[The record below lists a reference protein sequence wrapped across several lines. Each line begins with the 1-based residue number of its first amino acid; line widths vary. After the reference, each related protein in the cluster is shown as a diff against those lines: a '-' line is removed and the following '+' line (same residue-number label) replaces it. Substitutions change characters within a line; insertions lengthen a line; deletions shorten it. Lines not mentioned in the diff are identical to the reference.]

1 MNKFKCITLE
11 IVETDAMTHSVFVSG
26 DQTWEKEFEKDDDE
40 GLVRYE
46 HMSCV
51 DKNVEPISTQTYITF
66 KLNEFEKLA
75 ADKGYDIKIT
85 ERNRLVPLVANGEDI
100 TKIVE
105 DIVGAPVERYNAY
118 RDVIEVWVADEDLLT
133 LVPEFK
139 NYSEF
144 SLWCDA
150 HDDRIETVL
159 DYTDSEGYG
168 WRVIKLPNN
177 KYYYENCDEN
187 DADFCEVELAAELKY
202 NPHHEVGLYIGDD
215 ENLQS
220 MFSSLCCGETDDLSS
235 YLWFTE
241 VKK

>member
-1 MNKFKCITLE
+1 MNKFKCITVE

-66 KLNEFEKLA
+66 EFDEFEKLA

-85 ERNRLVPLVANGEDI
+85 RTERNRLVPLIANGEDI
-100 TKIVE
+100 TKVVE

-118 RDVIEVWVADEDLLT
+118 PYSDVIEVWVADEDLLT

-139 NYSEF
+139 N
-144 SLWCDA
+144 
-150 HDDRIETVL
+150 
-159 DYTDSEGYG
+159 
-168 WRVIKLPNN
+168 
-177 KYYYENCDEN
+177 
-187 DADFCEVELAAELKY
+187 
-202 NPHHEVGLYIGDD
+202 
-215 ENLQS
+215 
-220 MFSSLCCGETDDLSS
+220 
-235 YLWFTE
+235 
-241 VKK
+241 